1 MELKIGTIMNI
12 VYRCTKA
19 TTTEKLENRSHSTG
33 WGANPD
39 ACKNELTTPFRPSS
53 GTHETIRMTFD
64 VQNGIV
70 HTRNS
75 TICMV
80 SDRTWKTR
88 KYAMVNP
95 STSVTAHTTAH
106 SLSVDQYVLN
116 VRHNPGKSSAH
127 P

>member
-1 MELKIGTIMNI
+1 
-12 VYRCTKA
+12 
-19 TTTEKLENRSHSTG
+19 
-33 WGANPD
+33 
-39 ACKNELTTPFRPSS
+39 
-53 GTHETIRMTFD
+53 MTFD

-70 HTRNS
+70 HKRKS

-106 SLSVDQYVLN
+106 SSSVDQYVLN
-116 VRHNPGKSSAH
+116 VRHNPGSSSAH